1 MKTKNIL
8 ILGFLLAASLAACKK
23 DDTTPTPTETISRV
37 DYVGS
42 WSCTEVPVAKNL
54 NFDCSIS
61 IDNNTT
67 TNIKIANFANLNGSA
82 FAIVNMKS
90 IVLPKQT
97 ISGNTVEGYGSME
110 NRNFITWHYYVKDN
124 TDSLTYNATFNRK

>member
-1 MKTKNIL
+1 MKTKNIFIVGLL
-8 ILGFLLAASLAACKK
+8 IAASFTTCKK
-23 DDTTPTPTETISRV
+23 DDNNTTPIDTITRA

-61 IDNNTT
+61 IDNSTT
-67 TNIKIANFANLNGSA
+67 SNIKIANFANLNGSA
-82 FAIVNMKS
+82 FAIVSVKS
-90 IVLPKQT
+90 VTLPKQT

-110 NRNFITWHYYVKDN
+110 NKNFITWHYYVKDN
-124 TDSLTYNATFNRK
+124 TDSLAYNTTFNRK